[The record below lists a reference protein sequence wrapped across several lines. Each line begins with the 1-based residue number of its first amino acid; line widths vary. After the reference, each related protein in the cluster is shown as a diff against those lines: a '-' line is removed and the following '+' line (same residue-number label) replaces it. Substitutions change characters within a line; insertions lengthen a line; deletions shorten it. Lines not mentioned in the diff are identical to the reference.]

1 MIRVINKYRPSEN
14 PKIDAVTVNI
24 MRRYSVLSNYAEIGK
39 HGDRT
44 ECLRLY
50 RIWLWDEI
58 ESHSSPVYRE
68 FLRMVALAKAGNVFL
83 KCCCKPK
90 ACHGDILRSAIEW
103 YIAKEKSPVTKTE
116 QVRFISQRLEFK

>member
-1 MIRVINKYRPSEN
+1 MVRVINKYRLAEA

-24 MRRYSVLSNYAEIGK
+24 MRGYSILSNPFIIGRD
-39 HGDRT
+39 GDRT
-44 ECLRLY
+44 ERLRLY
-50 RIWLWDEI
+50 RRWLWDEI

-103 YIAKEKSPVTKTE
+103 YIAKEKSSVAKTKSSRM
-116 QVRFISQRLEFK
+116 VQRNLEFK